1 MVWNKENPDQ
11 LQLFGMEEGISLEY
25 RKCLEEEVKLEFGR
39 ACFVALDRGQVCSVT
54 SSNVSPKPKLWM
66 KMAKVGRAQK
76 T

>member
-1 MVWNKENPDQ
+1 MVWNKENLDQ

-54 SSNVSPKPKLWM
+54 SSNVSPKLWM